1 MDFFWQIFL
10 VKQIRNSNSVLNWQ
24 NMAYDDDDVANETNK
39 FDEKDLK
46 IEASKVMCQKH
57 FWVWKKKLNVCSI

>member
-1 MDFFWQIFL
+1 
-10 VKQIRNSNSVLNWQ
+10 
-24 NMAYDDDDVANETNK
+24 VANETNK